1 MSKPIQKRA
10 IATRVRLMD
19 VAKDLIDQQGYEAL
33 RVDEVVKSAGVA
45 KGTFFAHFKDKD
57 RLLEQII
64 GEKLH
69 RHLDAMDQ
77 REPPRTID
85 EVTDTLLPFLQI
97 MGSERTVFDVAFRH
111 SGAAAISDIGP
122 IPLALERF
130 EKLYMRWFDPA
141 QNQALSVRTDVPPRL
156 LADGVLAFV
165 FQAIGLNFCAVSSS
179 VPFRARMKEY
189 LDAWLAPKGA

>member
-10 IATRVRLMD
+10 IATRARLMD
-19 VAKDLIDQQGYEAL
+19 VAKELIEQQGYEAL

-45 KGTFFAHFKDKD
+45 KGTFFSHFKDKD

-69 RHLDAMDQ
+69 QHLDAMDE
-77 REPPRTID
+77 REAPHTLD
-85 EVTDTLLPFLQI
+85 ELTETLLPFLQI
-97 MGSERTVFDVAFRH
+97 MGSERLVFDVAFRH

-130 EKLYMRWFDPA
+130 EKLYMRWFDPE
-141 QNQALSVRTDVPPRL
+141 QNKALAVRNDVSPQL

-165 FQAIGLNFCAVSSS
+165 FQAIGMNFCAVSSS
-179 VPFRARMKEY
+179 VPFRSRMKDY
-189 LDAWLAPKGA
+189 LGAWLMPKQS